1 MSDQLSALFSPP
13 AVYDSFYGFYSLPC
27 DAIAPSF
34 AIKID
39 GVVFEVD
46 KRDLIQDDET
56 GRGTCMSGVNDG
68 STNAP
73 YVVGDVF
80 LKNVVVVFD
89 VGATE
94 LRIGA
99 R

>member
-1 MSDQLSALFSPP
+1 M
-13 AVYDSFYGFYSLPC
+13 
-27 DAIAPSF
+27 I
-34 AIKID
+34 ID
-39 GVVFEVD
+39 DG
-46 KRDLIQDDET
+46 T
-56 GRGTCMSGVNDG
+56 GRGTCMSGINDG
-68 STNAP
+68 EGYAP

-94 LRIGA
+94 LRIRA

>member
-1 MSDQLSALFSPP
+1 M
-13 AVYDSFYGFYSLPC
+13 YSVPC
-27 DAIAPSF
+27 DATAPSF

-39 GVVFEVD
+39 GVTFEVD
-46 KRDLIQDDET
+46 RGDLIQDDET
-56 GRGTCMSGVNDG
+56 GRGTCMSGVNNGRD
-68 STNAP
+68 NAP

-94 LRIGA
+94 LRIRA